1 MDPVTHAASGAVALL
16 ALPRRPLTRWGI
28 PLAAMTAAA
37 PDLDILFAQ
46 TPLQFLLLHRGISHS
61 FAALPVFGLLLA
73 LCCRPLW
80 NPATP
85 GRWSFPRVWLFCCA
99 MLLLHIWLD
108 VFTTYGTMVFL
119 PFSHYRV
126 RLNSLYIVDL
136 FLTVP
141 LLWAVWRLRARR
153 GFLLLAL
160 AWIFVYPV
168 LGMGLNAWHTVQ
180 SRERFQHDGRAVS
193 HLHMLPDAFAPFF
206 WRVIFK
212 EGDTVRAQSLDA
224 LGRPRA
230 TETIR
235 RAAPAPLVAALA
247 EQSSACDSYFRFA
260 MLPVMDALR
269 PEDAPPSLASAP
281 PLPTEARQKT
291 ERTGALFYDLRF
303 GSGLAFV
310 RRLLAMRPNADI
322 PFQLMV
328 ELAPAGHGAREDA
341 APRLERLRLR
351 FSDSGRDSRWHAPAP
366 PAPPTFPQWLAGL
379 R

>member
-28 PLAAMTAAA
+28 PLAAMAAA
-37 PDLDILFAQ
+37 SPDLDILFAQ

-61 FAALPVFGLLLA
+61 FAAMPVFGLLLA

-85 GRWSFPRVWLFCCA
+85 GRWSFPRVWLLCCGL
-99 MLLLHIWLD
+99 LLLHIWLD
-108 VFTTYGTMVFL
+108 VVTTYGTMVFL

-126 RLNSLYIVDL
+126 RLNSVSIIDL
-136 FLTVP
+136 LLTVP

-153 GFLLLAL
+153 WLLLLTL
-160 AWIFVYPV
+160 AWIFAYPA
-168 LGMGLNAWHTVQ
+168 LGVGLNAWHTVQ
-180 SRERFQHDGRAVS
+180 CRERFQHDGRSVS
-193 HLHMLPDAFAPFF
+193 HLHVLPDAFAPFF
-206 WRVIFK
+206 WRVIFR
-212 EGDTVRAQSLDA
+212 EGETVRAQSLDA

-230 TETIR
+230 AETVHP
-235 RAAPAPLVAALA
+235 AAPAPLVAALA
-247 EQSSACDSYFRFA
+247 EQSVACDSYFRFA

-269 PEDAPPSLASAP
+269 PEDAPPDAR
-281 PLPTEARQKT
+281 EADRA
-291 ERTGALFYDLRF
+291 GALFYDLRF

-310 RRLLAMRPNADI
+310 RRLLAMRPHADI

-328 ELAPAGHGAREDA
+328 ELAPAGADA
-341 APRLERLRLR
+341 PRSAPPRLEQLRLR
-351 FSDSGRDSRWHAPAP
+351 FSDSGRDSRWHAPEP
-366 PAPPTFPQWLAGL
+366 PAPPTFVQWLVGL

>member
-16 ALPRRPLTRWGI
+16 ALPRRPLTRWAL
-28 PLAAMTAAA
+28 PLAAMVTAS
-37 PDLDILFAQ
+37 PDLDILFAH

-61 FAALPVFGLLLA
+61 FAAMPVFGLLLA

-80 NPATP
+80 SAATP
-85 GRWSFPRVWLFCCA
+85 GRWSFARVWLLCCA
-99 MLLLHIWLD
+99 LILLHIWLD
-108 VFTTYGTMVFL
+108 VVTTYGTMVFL

-126 RLNSLYIVDL
+126 RLNSVYIIDL

-153 GFLLLAL
+153 GLILLAL
-160 AWIFVYPV
+160 AWVFVYPT

-180 SRERFQHDGRAVS
+180 SRERLQHEGRAVS
-193 HLHMLPDAFAPFF
+193 RLHVLPDAFAPFF
-206 WRVIFK
+206 WRVIFE
-212 EGDTVRAQSLDA
+212 EGATVRAQSLDA

-230 TETIR
+230 AEAVHP
-235 RAAPAPLVAALA
+235 AAPAPLVAALA
-247 EQSSACDSYFRFA
+247 EQSVACESYFQFA

-269 PEDAPPSLASAP
+269 PGDAPPRRTDAP
-281 PLPTEARQKT
+281 PEDGH
-291 ERTGALFYDLRF
+291 TGALFYDLRF
-303 GSGLAFV
+303 GSGLAVV

-328 ELAPAGHGAREDA
+328 ELAPAGADA
-341 APRLERLRLR
+341 PRSAPPRLEQLRLR
-351 FSDSGRDSRWHAPAP
+351 FSDSGRDSRWHAPVP
-366 PAPPTFPQWLAGL
+366 PAPPTFLRWLVGL